1 MDANLNKAYV
11 FDPQLKQPLAPAGQL
26 SRSASELVQTTKPFA
41 VHIDEHMRWNE
52 HITKT
57 LVSCSRDLKHLAPY
71 HVSKQLAESVVDR
84 KCPNL
89 SVWLC
94 L

>member
-1 MDANLNKAYV
+1 MSTTHSSNNLSLPVNCQGV
-11 FDPQLKQPLAPAGQL
+11 PL
-26 SRSASELVQTTKPFA
+26 ELVQTTKLFA

-57 LVSCSRDLKHLAPY
+57 LASCSRDLKHLAPY
-71 HVSKQLAESVVDR
+71 HVSKQLAESVVDG

-89 SVWLC
+89 SLWLC